1 MSKSVSKVTYV
12 LDLAD
17 KLEKVDNPRDVKRE
31 IGNFLV
37 EQILSDVGESK
48 SPVSGRSFVK
58 LNKKYQEFKK
68 EFSSSAIP
76 NLELHGDMLDSL
88 TFKDIG
94 GGKIEVG
101 IFDKTEAQKADNHN
115 KFSSASEGTKVPK
128 RQFIPKPNESFRPA
142 IRKEIKDII
151 DQAIS
156 ESKK

>member
-1 MSKSVSKVTYV
+1 MSKGVSKVTYV

-31 IGNFLV
+31 IGNYLV
-37 EQILSDVGESK
+37 EQILADVGETK
-48 SPVSGRSFVK
+48 SPVNGRNFKK
-58 LNKKYQEFKK
+58 LTKKYEEFKK
-68 EFSSSAIP
+68 EFSSSSIP

-101 IFDKTEAQKADNHN
+101 IFDKSEAQKADNHC
-115 KFSSASEGTKVPK
+115 KFSSASETTKVPK
-128 RQFIPKPNESFRPA
+128 RQFIPKPNETFRPA
-142 IRKEIKDII
+142 IRKEIEEII
-151 DQAIS
+151 NQAIS